1 MPSRCVIGIPS
12 CCVQSCCELF
22 YRLLVGGLGRSH
34 ISEALLGPTK
44 IEKNMPLFVIG
55 RGLARFCKQV
65 QRLSIVVFVERL
77 VTAEVQAGSRIREYF
92 VRSLE
97 ISHPP
102 KTKYFKPDGL

>member
-12 CCVQSCCELF
+12 CCIQRCCELF

-44 IEKNMPLFVIG
+44 IEKNIPLFVTG

-65 QRLSIVVFVERL
+65 QRLSIAVFLERL
-77 VTAEVQAGSRIREYF
+77 LTAEVQAASRIREYF

-97 ISHPP
+97 YSHPP
-102 KTKYFKPDGL
+102 HATYF